1 MSWGNPAAATAAPVA
16 VKCEY
21 PGCTNNA
28 AVFIEVL
35 APAMS
40 EGGDMMKVHSCADHA
55 IGQTIVG
62 LVEGSKEPVDERIVK
77 QLVAQHEVAKGVLER
92 AKNSE
97 MEARLMV
104 GNYAFPLAGR
114 KEGVNNLE
122 LGDGRTVKLGHKVN
136 YKLVADNDKI
146 EKAEEAC
153 DAIGNE
159 GSFLVERI
167 ITWKADFSKSE
178 YNKLDTSNPTHAKV
192 KAEIDKVLEISNG
205 TPSLEIK
212 EPKAK
217 LNNQ

>member
-1 MSWGNPAAATAAPVA
+1 MTWGKPDAAPAAAPTAVM
-16 VKCEY
+16 CEY
-21 PGCTNNA
+21 PNCTERA
-28 AVFIEVL
+28 HVVIEIVKDGVTDKVHACPAHSVGFPIVGIVEGAGIDESITKRLIEQHDTAKDVL
-35 APAMS
+35 A
-40 EGGDMMKVHSCADHA
+40 
-55 IGQTIVG
+55 
-62 LVEGSKEPVDERIVK
+62 
-77 QLVAQHEVAKGVLER
+77 R

-104 GNYAFPLAGR
+104 ANYAFPTGDR

-122 LGDGRTVKLGHKVN
+122 LSDGRVAKLGHKVN
-136 YKLVADNDKI
+136 YKLVGDNEAI
-146 EKAEEAC
+146 EKAEDAC
-153 DAIGNE
+153 EEIGNE

-167 ITWKADFSKSE
+167 ITWEAKFSKSE

-192 KAEIDKVLEISNG
+192 KQEIDKVLEVTAG

>member
-1 MSWGNPAAATAAPVA
+1 MSWGNPAAATAAPAA

-21 PGCTNNA
+21 PGCSNNA
-28 AVFIEVL
+28 AVIVEVL

-40 EGGDMMKVHSCADHA
+40 DNEMMKVNSCADHA

-136 YKLVADNDKI
+136 YKLVGDNEAI
-146 EKAEEAC
+146 EKAEDAC
-153 DAIGNE
+153 EQIGNE
-159 GSFLVERI
+159 GSFLAERI
-167 ITWKADFSKSE
+167 ITWEAKFSKSE

-205 TPSLEIK
+205 TPSLEVK

>member
-1 MSWGNPAAATAAPVA
+1 MSWGNPAAATATPVA

-21 PGCTNNA
+21 PGCDNPA
-28 AVFIEVL
+28 AVYV
-35 APAMS
+35 
-40 EGGDMMKVHSCADHA
+40 V
-55 IGQTIVG
+55 IGQDKTKAASCCEHALFENPIVA
-62 LVEGSKEPVDERIVK
+62 LVEGSTVAVSEAVTKK
-77 QLVAQHEVAKGVLER
+77 LVAQHEAAKAVLEA

-122 LGDGRTVKLGHKVN
+122 LSDGRVVKLGHKVN
-136 YKLVADNDKI
+136 YKLSSDNEAV
-146 EKAEEAC
+146 EKAEDEI

-159 GSFLVERI
+159 GPFLRERI
-167 ITWKADFSKSE
+167 ITWEAKFSKSE
-178 YNKLDTSNPTHAKV
+178 YNKLNTSNPTHAKV
-192 KAEIDKVLEISNG
+192 KAAIDKVLEVSNG
-205 TPSLEIK
+205 TPSLEVK

>member
-1 MSWGNPAAATAAPVA
+1 MSWGNPAAAVATPVA
-16 VKCEY
+16 VKCDH
-21 PGCTNNA
+21 PNCGNNA
-28 AVFIEVL
+28 VVIIEVL

-40 EGGDMMKVHSCADHA
+40 ETEMAKVNSCVEHA
-55 IGQTIVG
+55 AGYTIVG
-62 LVEGSKEPVDERIVK
+62 LVEGSTEKPDERIVK
-77 QLVAQHEVAKGVLER
+77 QLVAQHESAKAVLEA

-97 MEARLMV
+97 MTARLMV

-122 LGDGRTVKLGHKVN
+122 LSDGRTVKLGHKVN
-136 YKLVADNDKI
+136 YKLSSDNEKV

-167 ITWKADFSKSE
+167 ITWEAKFSKSE

-205 TPSLEIK
+205 TPSLEVK
-212 EPKAK
+212 EPKAT

>member
-1 MSWGNPAAATAAPVA
+1 MSWGNPAAVAATPSV
-16 VKCEY
+16 VVCEY
-21 PGCTNNA
+21 PECREHA
-28 AVFIEVL
+28 VVFINVGTDAE
-35 APAMS
+35 PH
-40 EGGDMMKVHSCADHA
+40 KVASCVAHA
-55 IGQTIVG
+55 LFENPIVG
-62 LVEGSKEPVDERIVK
+62 LVEGATVPISEEVTKK
-77 QLVAQHEVAKGVLER
+77 LVAQHDHAKAVLER

-104 GNYAFPLAGR
+104 GNYAFPVAGR

-122 LGDGRTVKLGHKVN
+122 LSDGRVVKLGHKVN
-136 YKLVADNDKI
+136 YKLSGDNEKV

-153 DAIGNE
+153 EAIGNE

-167 ITWKADFSKSE
+167 ITWEAKFSKSE
-178 YNKLDTSNPTHAKV
+178 YNKLDTSIPTHAKV
-192 KAEIDKVLEISNG
+192 KAEIDKVLEVSNG

>member
-1 MSWGNPAAATAAPVA
+1 MTWGNPAAAPAAAPTA
-16 VKCEY
+16 IMCDH
-21 PGCTNNA
+21 PGCNNPA
-28 AVFIEVL
+28 HVTIEVL
-35 APAMS
+35 SPPMS
-40 EGGDMMKVHSCADHA
+40 ETDMVKVNSCVEHSAGH
-55 IGQTIVG
+55 TIVG
-62 LVEGSKEPVDERIVK
+62 IIEGSGIDESITKR
-77 QLVAQHEVAKGVLER
+77 LVAQHDAAKAVLER

-104 GNYAFPLAGR
+104 GNYAFPVAGR

-122 LGDGRTVKLGHKVN
+122 LSDGRTVKLGHKVN
-136 YKLVADNDKI
+136 YKLVGDHDKI

-153 DAIGNE
+153 EAIGNE

-167 ITWKADFSKSE
+167 ITWSPSFSKSE
-178 YNKLDTSNPTHAKV
+178 YNKLDASIPTHAKV

>member
-1 MSWGNPAAATAAPVA
+1 MSWGNPAAAVATPVA

-21 PGCTNNA
+21 PGCSADA
-28 AVFIEVL
+28 AVYVMVGENKVASCIE
-35 APAMS
+35 
-40 EGGDMMKVHSCADHA
+40 HA
-55 IGQTIVG
+55 LFDNPVVG
-62 LVEGSKEPVDERIVK
+62 LVEGSTAKPDERLVK
-77 QLVAQHEVAKGVLER
+77 KLVAQHEAAKAVLEA

-122 LGDGRTVKLGHKVN
+122 LSDGRTVKLGHTVN
-136 YKLVADNDKI
+136 YKLTKDIEKV
-146 EKAEEAC
+146 EKAEDEA
-153 DAIGNE
+153 AAAGNE
-159 GSFLVERI
+159 GSFLAERI
-167 ITWKADFSKSE
+167 ITWEAKFSKSE

-192 KAEIDKVLEISNG
+192 KAAIDKVLEISNG
-205 TPSLEIK
+205 TPSLEVK

>member
-1 MSWGNPAAATAAPVA
+1 MSWGNPAAAVATPVA
-16 VKCEY
+16 VKCDH
-21 PGCTNNA
+21 PACTGEAA
-28 AVFIEVL
+28 AVIIEVEDEDGNKFK
-35 APAMS
+35 ANAC
-40 EGGDMMKVHSCADHA
+40 VNHA
-55 IGQTIVG
+55 IGERVVG
-62 LVEGSKEPVDERIVK
+62 LVEGSTAAPDERIVK
-77 QLVAQHEVAKGVLER
+77 QLVAQHEAAKAVLEA

-97 MEARLMV
+97 MEARLLV

-136 YKLVADNDKI
+136 YKLSGDNEAV
-146 EKAEEAC
+146 EKAEDEC

-159 GSFLVERI
+159 GSFLRERI
-167 ITWKADFSKSE
+167 ITWEAKFSKSE

-192 KAEIDKVLEISNG
+192 KAAIDKVLEVSNG
-205 TPSLEIK
+205 TPSLEVK

>member
-1 MSWGNPAAATAAPVA
+1 MSWGNPAAATPAAPVIVA
-16 VKCEY
+16 CDH
-21 PGCTNNA
+21 PGCTERAN
-28 AVFIEVL
+28 VVIEVL

-40 EGGDMMKVHSCADHA
+40 ETDMVKVNSCVGHSA
-55 IGQTIVG
+55 GQTIVG
-62 LVEGSKEPVDERIVK
+62 IIEGSGIDESITKR
-77 QLVAQHEVAKGVLER
+77 LVAQHEHAKAVLER

-104 GNYAFPLAGR
+104 GNYAFPVAGR

-122 LGDGRTVKLGHKVN
+122 LSDGRVVKLGHTVN
-136 YKLVADNDKI
+136 YKLAKDNEKI
-146 EKAEEAC
+146 EKVEEAC
-153 DAIGNE
+153 EAIGNE
-159 GSFLVERI
+159 GVFLVERI
-167 ITWKADFSKSE
+167 ITWEAKFSKSE
-178 YNKLDTSNPTHAKV
+178 YNKLDVALPTHAKV

>member
-1 MSWGNPAAATAAPVA
+1 MSWGNNAAPVA
-16 VKCEY
+16 AKPVVVTCEH
-21 PGCTNNA
+21 PDCREP
-28 AVFIEVL
+28 AVVRIEVM

-40 EGGDMMKVHSCADHA
+40 DTDMVKVDACVGHSEGYR
-55 IGQTIVG
+55 IVG
-62 LVEGSKEPVDERIVK
+62 IVDNAPVVESIVK
-77 QLVAQHEVAKGVLER
+77 RLVAQHDEAKVVLEA

-104 GNYAFPLAGR
+104 GNYAFPVAGR

-122 LGDGRTVKLGHKVN
+122 LTDGRVVKLGHKVN
-136 YKLVADNDKI
+136 YKLSADNEAV
-146 EKAEEAC
+146 EKAEDAI

-159 GSFLVERI
+159 GPFLRERI
-167 ITWKADFSKSE
+167 ITWEAKFSKSE

-205 TPSLEIK
+205 TPSLEVK

>member
-1 MSWGNPAAATAAPVA
+1 MSWGNNAAPVA
-16 VKCEY
+16 ATPVVVTCEH
-21 PGCTNNA
+21 PDCREP
-28 AVFIEVL
+28 AVVRIEVL

-40 EGGDMMKVHSCADHA
+40 STDMLKVDACVGHSEGYR
-55 IGQTIVG
+55 IVG
-62 LVEGSKEPVDERIVK
+62 VVDNAPVVEAIVK
-77 QLVAQHEVAKGVLER
+77 RLIAQHEEAKVVLEA

-104 GNYAFPLAGR
+104 GNYAFPVAGR

-122 LGDGRTVKLGHKVN
+122 LTDGRTVKLGHKVN
-136 YKLVADNDKI
+136 YKLAADNEKI
-146 EKAEEAC
+146 EKCEEAC

-178 YNKLDTSNPTHAKV
+178 YNKLDVSNPTHAKV
-192 KAEIDKVLEISNG
+192 KAEIDKVLELSNG

>member
-1 MSWGNPAAATAAPVA
+1 MTWGNPDAAPAAAPTAVM
-16 VKCEY
+16 CEH
-21 PGCTNNA
+21 PGCNNRA
-28 AVFIEVL
+28 HVFIEL
-35 APAMS
+35 NA
-40 EGGDMMKVHSCADHA
+40 EGAKVASCADHA
-55 IGQTIVG
+55 DRYPIVG
-62 LVEGSKEPVDERIVK
+62 IIEGAGIDERITK
-77 QLVAQHEVAKGVLER
+77 RLIEQHDHAKEVMAR

-104 GNYAFPLAGR
+104 GNYAFPVGDR

-122 LGDGRTVKLGHKVN
+122 LSDGRVVKLGHKVN
-136 YKLVADNDKI
+136 YKLVGDNEAI
-146 EKAEEAC
+146 EKAEDAC
-153 DAIGNE
+153 EEIGNE

-167 ITWKADFSKSE
+167 ITWEAKFSKSE

-192 KAEIDKVLEISNG
+192 KQEIDKVLEVTAG

>member
-16 VKCEY
+16 VKCDH
-21 PGCTNNA
+21 PDCSKNA
-28 AVFIEVL
+28 VVIIEVL

-40 EGGDMMKVHSCADHA
+40 DSEMMKVNSCADHA

-62 LVEGSKEPVDERIVK
+62 LVEGSKEPIDERIVK
-77 QLVAQHEVAKGVLER
+77 QLVAQHDTAKEVLER

-136 YKLVADNDKI
+136 YKLSGDNEAV
-146 EKAEEAC
+146 EKAEDEC

-159 GSFLVERI
+159 GSFLRERI
-167 ITWKADFSKSE
+167 ITWEAKFSKSE

-192 KAEIDKVLEISNG
+192 KAAIDKVLEISNG
-205 TPSLEIK
+205 TPSLEVK

>member
-1 MSWGNPAAATAAPVA
+1 MSWGNPAAAVAATTAI
-16 VKCEY
+16 KCEY
-21 PGCTNNA
+21 PGCGHDA
-28 AVFIEVL
+28 AVYIEID
-35 APAMS
+35 
-40 EGGDMMKVHSCADHA
+40 GKVASCAEHA
-55 IGQTIVG
+55 LDTTVHVIG
-62 LVEGSKEPVDERIVK
+62 LVEGSTAKPDERLVK
-77 QLVAQHEVAKGVLER
+77 KLVAQHESAKAVLEA

-97 MEARLMV
+97 MTARLMV

-122 LGDGRTVKLGHKVN
+122 LSDGRVVKLGHKVN
-136 YKLVADNDKI
+136 YKLVGDNEKI

-205 TPSLEIK
+205 TPSLEVK
-212 EPKAK
+212 EPKAT